1 MKFMK
6 DSAIVYAGMKVGKKA
21 THPKEKPWVN
31 PFAGMTEDWSTL
43 IAKFQADLNDVKEK
57 VSK

>member
-1 MKFMK
+1 MKFVK
-6 DSAIVYAGMKVGKKA
+6 DSVIVYASVKVGKKA
-21 THPKEKPWVN
+21 THPQDKPWVN

-43 IAKFQADLNDVKEK
+43 IAKFKADLNDMKEK